1 MASAADEEI
10 WIQEEIENQQIQISA
25 GSSCLKLKCDS
36 FKCLHHFNF
45 MSDQL
50 SLEVVYCNDLLFI
63 KTIYK
68 CSTAGDTGERVFG
81 FQMSVCSSEIN
92 ESHISQCRLE
102 TLHSLSIVFMTFY
115 IR

>member
-68 CSTAGDTGERVFG
+68 CSTAGDRY
-81 FQMSVCSSEIN
+81 
-92 ESHISQCRLE
+92 R
-102 TLHSLSIVFMTFY
+102 
-115 IR
+115 